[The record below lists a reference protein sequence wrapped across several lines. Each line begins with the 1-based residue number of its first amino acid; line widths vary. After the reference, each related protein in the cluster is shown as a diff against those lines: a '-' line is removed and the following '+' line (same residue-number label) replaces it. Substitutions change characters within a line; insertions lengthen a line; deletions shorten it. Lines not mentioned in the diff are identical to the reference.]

1 MTPMRLHMLAL
12 RSALNCICFQLLC
25 HKAVGTLSLK
35 IESLFTSSTRAQ
47 TCAAPQHHTQSIT
60 SSLLKALFIMC
71 ISFISQGACYRPGPS
86 PCNGM
91 RDRHLDSLK
100 SLYEA
105 SPFLC
110 SPPRA
115 TEKTDSWPYQHS
127 AEEIYSADLLKCA
140 FKHPVLLCW
149 GGYEFGL
156 SALEILQNGAWHSSH
171 WGVDS
176 MLSLWNMTP
185 EQRVNIKPVHIS
197 SCQASCKM

>member
-1 MTPMRLHMLAL
+1 MTPPRLHMLPL
-12 RSALNCICFQLLC
+12 RSALNCICFQLLF

-47 TCAAPQHHTQSIT
+47 TCAAPQRHMQSIT

-110 SPPRA
+110 TPPCTTGRLTVDLISTLQRKFTA
-115 TEKTDSWPYQHS
+115 QTFWSVHSNAAFYS
-127 AEEIYSADLLKCA
+127 AE
-140 FKHPVLLCW
+140 V
-149 GGYEFGL
+149 
-156 SALEILQNGAWHSSH
+156 
-171 WGVDS
+171 GVRS
-176 MLSLWNMTP
+176 
-185 EQRVNIKPVHIS
+185 
-197 SCQASCKM
+197 